1 LGENAKSEESLRV
14 EFEQKTSDPS
24 IGKGL
29 VDKVKLLFKALS
41 SKQISNYN
49 KTLVLGAIVYFI
61 SPIDLIPDLTPVVG
75 YLDDYAVVTM
85 VLTTVAPAIVR
96 KAPRDPSDS
105 TDSSAKR
112 KS

>member
-1 LGENAKSEESLRV
+1 
-14 EFEQKTSDPS
+14 
-24 IGKGL
+24 
-29 VDKVKLLFKALS
+29 
-41 SKQISNYN
+41 
-49 KTLVLGAIVYFI
+49 
-61 SPIDLIPDLTPVVG
+61 
-75 YLDDYAVVTM
+75 M